1 MLRAICSILLIGS
14 STLSQVPGRR
24 PSWRALSAESTII
37 IVGVVEEIA
46 QLVYPEK
53 MRATQT
59 STSDGRVIATLPER
73 QAYEAGGF
81 VRLRID
87 EVISGEVKLK
97 TKDLVIAQPGFLP
110 REGDAPLLKGEKYV
124 VFLKPVP
131 PDRVKELARASV
143 FRIVAGQS
151 ELTPFDPRS
160 AYTIVREGYG
170 AVPIK
175 PGDSKI
181 TDEIKA
187 ALRGR

>member
-1 MLRAICSILLIGS
+1 
-14 STLSQVPGRR
+14 
-24 PSWRALSAESTII
+24 LSAESTII